1 MRAMGEPTRAQPF
14 VPEAGHGRGVLIL
27 AGGGRSDA
35 LVRDAGVRLARH
47 GFVALGAE
55 LPVAPDGAPSDAE
68 RRAVDEGIARLFN
81 EQATDG
87 ARVAVMGFGRGGLL
101 ALDAA
106 ARGARVAVAVAMDAD
121 VELCTLDPGQPD
133 RYDAAAARASW
144 DAALARLRAE
154 L

>member
-1 MRAMGEPTRAQPF
+1 MPESTRERF

-27 AGGGRSDA
+27 AGGRSDA

-47 GFVALGAE
+47 GFVAFGPE
-55 LPVAPDGAPSDAE
+55 LPDAAEGGPSEAE
-68 RRAVDEGIARLFN
+68 RRAVDAGIESLFN
-81 EQATDG
+81 ENASDG
-87 ARVAVMGFGRGGLL
+87 PRVGVIGFGRGGLL

-106 ARGARVAVAVAMDAD
+106 ARGARVAVAVAIDA
-121 VELCTLDPGQPD
+121 ELDPCVLDPGQPD
-133 RYDAAAARASW
+133 RYDAVAARTAW